1 MPRRLIISK
10 QKNFT
15 KSILHVP
22 TFQQIP
28 PRTVLSSLAR
38 GSSSRGEQRHHNDED
53 VQRAL
58 HGGDGLE
65 HLVPSDDDEEYLHP
79 FPSFLSSYYKTLVA
93 FSAATEYVHEKIF
106 SLGIYPVSHGI
117 VFYFI
122 FLKIQK
128 RGNFLIVYINR

>member
-79 FPSFLSSYYKTLVA
+79 FPSFLSSYYKTIV
-93 FSAATEYVHEKIF
+93 AATEYVHEKSF
-106 SLGIYPVSHGI
+106 RWVSTPCRM
-117 VFYFI
+117 VSSYFI